1 MKIQLRSI
9 VVSTLIAFSA
19 SACTSK
25 LVLETDQTSGLPLP
39 SAVPYV
45 EFYAQDKHS
54 KGAPCSATL
63 GLRHLSLPG
72 ETKIF
77 VNVEPETFAK
87 TGLVVKYSERGT
99 VSEVAFNTEPSS
111 DGIEAATGAAT
122 SLLPFLGLLP
132 AVRAPAPAVAVAP
145 ANLELREDAADNRVA
160 CDAGEVP
167 LRLIPLATYLDAVQL
182 TTIVAELRNYIKTL

>member
-1 MKIQLRSI
+1 MNIQPRNFGI
-9 VVSTLIAFSA
+9 TMLIALSA
-19 SACTSK
+19 TGCTSK
-25 LVLETDQTSGLPLP
+25 LVLSDKVASGLPLP
-39 SAVPYV
+39 TAVSYV

-54 KGAPCSATL
+54 KGVPCNATL

-72 ETKIF
+72 ETKLF

-87 TGLVVKYSERGT
+87 TGLVVKYSERGI

-132 AVRAPAPAVAVAP
+132 AVRAPAPAVAP
-145 ANLELREDAADNRVA
+145 ANLELREDAADTRVA

-182 TTIVAELRNYIKTL
+182 RTIVAELRDYIKTL